1 MQCSGSVGGPEIA
14 RYYRHWPV
22 FHVSATFT
30 TRGHVTL
37 ERALNVRAAR
47 AVTTMDFSSNARGN
61 RFVSI
66 AIVPEIP
73 FSPYHAVHRPRNL
86 ENWPTIDTETKR
98 FVCNNK
104 VVFQFRPRQFC
115 RRIPYECPIIAG
127 STRYFVF
134 VSAGITFNNNSKKL
148 FRISTSSFLF
158 SRMQTRIYI
167 FAQIYL
173 IFVWIIFYA
182 NIARD
187 TTTYNKLLE
196 IESED
201 RVYLEKEIRN
211 MNSFEGYSHPDI
223 SFIGS
228 FIHSFIFSF
237 FFLSFPTT
245 REIEWN
251 RVRFIRARSTTATS
265 PLPLPTPCARNIAFV
280 RRERCYPCPSPPH
293 LGFSIT
299 TTTTRSLRSLRLKA
313 RFTARVPR
321 PRFHCARERI
331 ILPHR
336 SPLFP
341 FRFPPLSSVQR
352 IKRRKGASTA
362 SNRRIFQFLE
372 KLFNF
377 HPFDEFRPN
386 LSFMLHEV
394 ILIWI
399 EL

>member
-211 MNSFEGYSHPDI
+211 MNSFEGYSHPGI

-237 FFLSFPTT
+237 FSLFPNNSRNRVKPRSIYPRSIHHGYFSPPPPHAVRAQYCIRST
-245 REIEWN
+245 RE
-251 RVRFIRARSTTATS
+251 V
-265 PLPLPTPCARNIAFV
+265 LPLPI
-280 RRERCYPCPSPPH
+280 PSP
-293 LGFSIT
+293 S
-299 TTTTRSLRSLRLKA
+299 
-313 RFTARVPR
+313 RFLNYHDDDTLVAIVAP
-321 PRFHCARERI
+321 
-331 ILPHR
+331 
-336 SPLFP
+336 
-341 FRFPPLSSVQR
+341 
-352 IKRRKGASTA
+352 
-362 SNRRIFQFLE
+362 
-372 KLFNF
+372 
-377 HPFDEFRPN
+377 
-386 LSFMLHEV
+386 
-394 ILIWI
+394 
-399 EL
+399 

>member
-1 MQCSGSVGGPEIA
+1 
-14 RYYRHWPV
+14 
-22 FHVSATFT
+22 
-30 TRGHVTL
+30 
-37 ERALNVRAAR
+37 
-47 AVTTMDFSSNARGN
+47 
-61 RFVSI
+61 
-66 AIVPEIP
+66 
-73 FSPYHAVHRPRNL
+73 
-86 ENWPTIDTETKR
+86 
-98 FVCNNK
+98 
-104 VVFQFRPRQFC
+104 
-115 RRIPYECPIIAG
+115 
-127 STRYFVF
+127 
-134 VSAGITFNNNSKKL
+134 
-148 FRISTSSFLF
+148 
-158 SRMQTRIYI
+158 MQTRIYI

-211 MNSFEGYSHPDI
+211 MNSFEGYSHPGI

-237 FFLSFPTT
+237 FFFSFPTT

-265 PLPLPTPCARNIAFV
+265 PLSLPTPCARNIAFV

-377 HPFDEFRPN
+377 HPLDEFRPN